1 MEQRLIDF
9 FDATTPDLN
18 PLIAHGLASAD
29 VKDAALYVHK
39 VIESVFRNEP
49 QGLKYLGNER
59 ATPKE
64 EYIEFSK
71 KKKSRGKQKT
81 SKRVYDLARS
91 NKYMMKYYFEH
102 NGVKLDPFYLAI
114 PYCTGAGMIMVRG
127 TKYTITP
134 VLTDPVFSVGIDNIF
149 TRLLRAKV
157 TFRKD
162 IHYFKVDGKRELAQV
177 LWSKIHN
184 AKAPLVA
191 NRIATCN
198 TPLLLYTFC
207 KFGFAEAYRRF
218 IGIVPIVG
226 NRETINTL
234 TYPADQWVICETGI
248 GQAGR
253 PKTSRLK
260 DYTPSTM
267 RIAIKRSDFTHKVKN
282 LIGSFFFILDHFP
295 NQVVQSSLEDI
306 GNWQHILGLMLF
318 SMHESVGRIR
328 ASVKSHMASLDN
340 YIDTIV
346 ESKLLDLGYRC
357 DNIYTFFSIVLDN
370 FNEWMK
376 DASDKIVSMYGKELN
391 VLYWLLL
398 DVTNNICNLYFKL
411 TASEKVLTLSDIK
424 KTMST
429 QINTGLF
436 FKLTSG
442 HAEMSVSSTS
452 SSCKVFKITSGL
464 VSQSATAR
472 SKGGKKSN
480 QTSMDDPAKALHVSL
495 AEVGSHLYIQK
506 SEGTGRSRLNPCIEV
521 DEKRRIL
528 RDPALITM
536 LDLTQQL
543 VNQK

>member
-9 FDATTPDLN
+9 FDKMTPDLN
-18 PLIAHGLASAD
+18 PLIAHGLASSD
-29 VKDAALYVHK
+29 VKDAALYVDK
-39 VIESVFRNEP
+39 VIESVFRNKP
-49 QGLKYLGNER
+49 QGITYLHYER

-71 KKKSRGKQKT
+71 KKKLRGKQRT
-81 SKRVYDLARS
+81 SKRVYDLAKS
-91 NKYMMKYYFEH
+91 DKYMLKYYFEH
-102 NGVKLDPFYLAI
+102 NGIKLDPFYLAI
-114 PYCTGAGMIMVRG
+114 PYCTDAGMIMVRG

-162 IHYFKVDGKRELAQV
+162 IHYFRVDDKRELAQV

-184 AKAPLVA
+184 AKPPPVA

-207 KFGFAEAYRRF
+207 KYGFAETYRHF
-218 IGIVPIVG
+218 VGLVPVVG
-226 NRETINTL
+226 DRETINIVD
-234 TYPADQWVICETGI
+234 YPPEEWVICESGMI
-248 GQAGR
+248 GK

-260 DYTPSTM
+260 DYEPSTLRM
-267 RIAIKRSDFTHKVKN
+267 AIRRSNFSLKVKN
-282 LIGSFFFILDHFP
+282 LVGSFFFILDHFP
-295 NQVVQSSLEDI
+295 NQVVLNSLEDI

-318 SMHESVGRIR
+318 SMHESVGKIR

-346 ESKLLDLGYRC
+346 ESKLLDLGYQC
-357 DNIYTFFSIVLDN
+357 NNIYSFFAIVLDN
-370 FNEWMK
+370 FHDWMK

-411 TASEKVLTLSDIK
+411 TASEKILALTDIK

-429 QINTGLF
+429 QINIGLF

-442 HAEMSVSSTS
+442 HAELSVASTS

-472 SKGGKKSN
+472 SRGGKKSN
-480 QTSMDDPAKALHVSL
+480 QTAMDDPAKALHVSL

-506 SEGTGRSRLNPCIEV
+506 SEGTGRSRLNTCVEV
-521 DEKRRIL
+521 DSKRRIL
-528 RDPALITM
+528 RDPILIDM
-536 LDLTQQL
+536 LDSA
-543 VNQK
+543 QKLINEK

>member
-9 FDATTPDLN
+9 FDKTTPDLN
-18 PLIAHGLASAD
+18 PLISHGLATAD
-29 VKDAALYVHK
+29 VKDAALYIDR
-39 VIESVFRNEP
+39 VIDSVFRNKP
-49 QGLKYLGNER
+49 QGLTYLHYER
-59 ATPKE
+59 ATPEE
-64 EYIEFSK
+64 EYFEFSK

-81 SKRVYDLARS
+81 TKRVYDLAKS
-91 NKYMMKYYFEH
+91 NKYMVKYFFEH

-114 PYCTGAGMIMVRG
+114 PYCTDAGMIMVRG

-134 VLTDPVFSVGIDNIF
+134 VLTDSVFSVGIDNIF

-162 IHYFKVDGKRELAQV
+162 IHYFKVDDKRELAQV

-184 AKAPLVA
+184 AKPPPVA

-198 TPLLLYTFC
+198 TPLLLYAFC
-207 KFGFAEAYRRF
+207 KFGFSEAYKHF
-218 IGIVPIVG
+218 MGFVPVVG
-226 NRETINTL
+226 DRESITIASH
-234 TYPADQWVICETGI
+234 PPEEWVICESGVI
-248 GQAGR
+248 GK

-260 DYTPSTM
+260 DYVPSTL
-267 RIAIKRSDFTHKVKN
+267 RLAIRRTDFSLKVKN

-295 NQVVQSSLEDI
+295 NQVVASSLEDV
-306 GNWQHILGLMLF
+306 GNWQHVLGLMLF
-318 SMHESVGRIR
+318 SIHESAGKIR
-328 ASVKSHMASLDN
+328 ASVRSHMASLDN

-346 ESKLLDLGYRC
+346 ESKLLDLGYHC
-357 DNIYTFFSIVLDN
+357 NNIYTFFEIVLDN

-398 DVTNNICNLYFKL
+398 DVTNNICKLYFKL
-411 TASEKVLTLSDIK
+411 TASEKVLALSDIK
-424 KTMST
+424 KMMST

-452 SSCKVFKITSGL
+452 SSCKVFKITSSL

-472 SKGGKKSN
+472 TKGGKKPN

-495 AEVGSHLYIQK
+495 AEFASHLYIQK
-506 SEGTGRSRLNPCIEV
+506 VEGTGRSRLNTCVQV
-521 DEKRRIL
+521 DDKRRML
-528 RDPALITM
+528 RNPLFIDM
-536 LDLTQQL
+536 LDRTQRMITE
-543 VNQK
+543 K